1 MCSFRQQPQ
10 IHLLQQRAKA
20 VGIIDQ
26 ILLAVPV
33 HRQLV
38 AEMIFTAWNDAT
50 EEAACILAHQLGQFT
65 PGGGFNDPH
74 FERFGE
80 QCPDFQALLSS
91 VHP

>member
-1 MCSFRQQPQ
+1 MGSFRQQPQ

-26 ILLAVPV
+26 VLLAVPV
-33 HRQLV
+33 YRQLV
-38 AEMIFTAWNDAT
+38 AEMIFTARNHAT
-50 EEAACILAHQLGQFT
+50 EEAACILAHQLSQFAS
-65 PGGGFNDPH
+65 GGGFNDPH